1 MKRIRLRLISK
12 TFTLICVLLLY
23 VPGLFSQTSIKIDNF
38 ELSNLHRI
46 DNGIFRSEQPDKL
59 DFVNLEKF
67 GITEVLNLRRW
78 HSDEKEAKKTNLILL
93 HVPMRAEKIKDVNV
107 IQALKIIKNRKGNI
121 LIHCK
126 HGSDRTGLI
135 IAMYRIVFQS
145 YTKEQ
150 AIKEMTEG
158 GFGFHKVF
166 SNIIDYI
173 QQVNVEEIN
182 QQIID

>member
-1 MKRIRLRLISK
+1 MKRIRLISK

-23 VPGLFSQTSIKIDNF
+23 VSGLFSQTSTKIDSF
-38 ELSNLHRI
+38 KLSNLHQI
-46 DNGIFRSEQPDKL
+46 DYGIFRSEQPDKL
-59 DFVNLEKF
+59 DFANLEKF

-93 HVPMRAEKIKDVNV
+93 HVPMRAEKIKDVDV

-135 IAMYRIVFQS
+135 IAMYRIVFQN

-158 GFGFHKVF
+158 GFGFHKIYK
-166 SNIIDYI
+166 NIIGYI
-173 QQVNVEEIN
+173 QQVNVEKIKQE
-182 QQIID
+182 IID